1 MILFK
6 RQQISLT
13 RWVMLGLFLLGSI
26 LPSVSLAG
34 YVDLS
39 SWLQQGP
46 LENANWVVADDNK
59 LVQQI
64 INGGPSFFVSPNNFI
79 NGTVRGSFGV
89 YSSDDDDWMGFVFGY
104 KSPIAGQDNAVDNT
118 YLLFDWKQGI
128 NSETDIAN
136 EGFSLIRIQNLPS
149 WTDTSGD
156 PNCFWAHEHN
166 PPGCEILATDYGSG
180 KGWQH
185 YTKYWFELNYRT
197 DRIVI
202 KVGESPDRLRTI
214 FDISGKFEPGRFGFY
229 NLSQNFVRYNEFV
242 VIEGESPTANDDNY
256 HLTNRNSLKKVAA
269 EGILANDSSSTLDNF
284 VAVLEDSPKYGELFL
299 RLDGS
304 FTYIPDK
311 LHCAD
316 SFTYRAFDGVEYTDI
331 ATVNITI
338 NNAADLMT
346 SQLQLKE
353 CNKINEFVVIEGE
366 SPTANDDNYHFNNR
380 NSLKKVAAEG
390 VLAND
395 SSSTLDN
402 FVAVLEDSPKY
413 GELFLRLDGSFTYIP
428 DKLHCTD
435 SFTYRAFDGVEYTD
449 IATVN
454 ITINNAADLMTSQL
468 QYNPK
473 NASLTVRVDNI
484 GIVASP
490 ESPVNFYGFKL
501 LTGGMLIGSA
511 TVASLK
517 PGESA
522 KVVLE
527 NVPDLSAT
535 ENMYAV
541 VDPERK
547 LKECNKINNL
557 IAIDP
562 EAMLS
567 TPASCQLY
575 AVNDEGPN
583 NSQLFTIT
591 IQKGVT
597 ENKVTEFGAMYAGY
611 DIEAIAIDPKTNII
625 YAASGH
631 NTKLGLPKGHLYFVD
646 TQTNVLFP
654 IGSTGFEEVD
664 SLAFSR
670 DGTLWGWAKKVG
682 LITINPQTGAGVVEL
697 PSTVRLEDLT
707 LGKQETGTV
716 FYGAAGNELWIYT
729 QDTNTLEVACTNLPG
744 EVESLGLLSSNL
756 LLLGSHKNKG
766 LHFFDIHACELIGGA
781 KISTTA
787 FDDIEG
793 QIMPLEKCS
802 IWNNLLKGFE
812 KVLPPKIPSELLS
825 DLPALNLKKLLHDMI
840 RRIINEYVDDVSDT
854 ALREFLYDLPAE
866 LPPEYPS
873 EFIEDILE
881 ELPVEVQDKIDAELT
896 KGYLLEHTTAHLT
909 NIHKDLLNPVLP
921 LLPSK
926 IIRRTIG
933 DLVHTEMDELID
945 ELVGEVPNFL
955 VSEFFSYMPGYLL
968 DELMENYGKL

>member
-1 MILFK
+1 
-6 RQQISLT
+6 
-13 RWVMLGLFLLGSI
+13 MLGLFLLGSI

-46 LENANWVVADDNK
+46 LENANWVVADDDK
-59 LVQQI
+59 SVQQI
-64 INGGPSFFVSPNNFI
+64 VNGGPSFFVSPNNFI

-89 YSSDDDDWMGFVFGY
+89 YSSDDDDFMGFVFGY
-104 KSPIAGQDNAVDNT
+104 KSPIAGQENAIDNT
-118 YLLFDWKQGI
+118 YFLFDWKQGI
-128 NSETDIAN
+128 RAFSQDPAN
-136 EGFSLIRIQNLPS
+136 EGFSLVRIQNLPS

-156 PNCFWAHEHN
+156 SNCFWAHEHN

-202 KVGESPDRLRTI
+202 KVGESPDSLRTI

-229 NLSQNFVRYNEFV
+229 NLSQNFVRY
-242 VIEGESPTANDDNY
+242 
-256 HLTNRNSLKKVAA
+256 
-269 EGILANDSSSTLDNF
+269 
-284 VAVLEDSPKYGELFL
+284 
-299 RLDGS
+299 
-304 FTYIPDK
+304 
-311 LHCAD
+311 
-316 SFTYRAFDGVEYTDI
+316 
-331 ATVNITI
+331 
-338 NNAADLMT
+338 
-346 SQLQLKE
+346 
-353 CNKINEFVVIEGE
+353 NEFVVIEGE

-428 DKLHCTD
+428 DKLHCAD

-449 IATVN
+449 VATVN
-454 ITINNAADLMTSQL
+454 ITVNNAADLMTSQL
-468 QYNPK
+468 QYNPN

-490 ESPVNFYGFKL
+490 KSPVNFYGFEP

-575 AVNDEGPN
+575 AVHDEGPN

-597 ENKVTEFGAMYAGY
+597 EHKVTEFGAMYAGY
-611 DIEAIAIDPKTNII
+611 DIEAIAIDPVSNII

-697 PSTVRLEDLT
+697 PSQVRLEDLA

-729 QDTNTLEVACTNLPG
+729 QDINTLEVACTNLPG

-766 LHFFDIHACELIGGA
+766 LHFFDIHACKLIGGA
-781 KISTTA
+781 KISTVA

-802 IWNNLLKGFE
+802 IWNNLLKGIE
-812 KVLPPKIPSELLS
+812 KILPPKIPSELLS
-825 DLPALNLKKLLHDMI
+825 DLPALNLKNLLHDMI
-840 RRIINEYVDDVSDT
+840 SKIINEYIDDVSDT
-854 ALREFLYDLPAE
+854 ALREFLYDLPAK

-873 EFIEDILE
+873 EFIDDILE
-881 ELPVEVQDKIDAELT
+881 ELPVEVQDKIIAELT
-896 KGYLLEHTTAHLT
+896 EGYLLKQTTAHLVE
-909 NIHKDLLNPVLP
+909 IHKDLLNPVLP

-933 DLVHTEMDELID
+933 DLVHAEMDELID